1 MTQEFPPHPPTAR
14 FQATGRS
21 FVEKSEA
28 SYATFQTD
36 RSPADESYQVL
47 PCDPHAVYA
56 GQQEHLPRRVAD
68 PIEEGTRDSRGE
80 ARVTAA
86 AR

>member
-1 MTQEFPPHPPTAR
+1 LSR
-14 FQATGRS
+14 
-21 FVEKSEA
+21 KSEA

-56 GQQEHLPRRVAD
+56 GQQEHHSRRVAD
-68 PIEEGTRDSRGE
+68 PITGEPEIFETEGRANAVVR
-80 ARVTAA
+80 
-86 AR
+86 